1 MMSYRQWFVLFL
13 IYLVFMLVGSVVFMY
28 LEVDNELADR
38 QELQDLKRKV
48 IDVVSNLPNA
58 TKTDVEA
65 ILLDVGHSCDHDFLH
80 LVEDEPLTWSLW
92 NSFFFTFTVI
102 TTIGFGHMSPA
113 TAWGKI
119 FCILYATV
127 GVPLNGIVIATL
139 ADFFSAKVVNSRVR
153 ARAKR
158 YQSSW
163 LAVAADTICYL
174 LPGFVVF
181 LVIPAAILVAVE
193 KGWDYLDSFY
203 YAFITLTTIGFGDY
217 VSGRQETDYV
227 LVWLYKII
235 SFFWIIFGLGYII
248 VTITFIQ
255 KALKS
260 KKVHNIERRMAK
272 VLKKHANKMNSN
284 VHHDLKR
291 LRKVVNTISEMR
303 DQDDYPQD
311 GEKARN
317 QSEEK
322 MRQKEKLA
330 LELETEQDATSHDR
344 AFYSHQNSPYSI
356 RESLKRTRSS
366 SDAGIPL
373 SKSEGFLASNSLGN
387 FNMFLDMVE
396 TLLREHEADAAKRAD
411 DEARQF
417 MDDTSSR
424 EDSSSENSDEEPLE
438 TPTDEKK
445 QRDAETGFINFVCT
459 GDDDKI
465 IFEKDG
471 EKPPQKSDEAQNS
484 QLHRKLSTFL
494 GIPTLSNDVTCVS
507 AKSLPN
513 DKITKASDL
522 IGMMESFVNHQSVP
536 DQYDTFT
543 GLVKGTN
550 RGVSSTVPGR
560 YRFITECENRVHL
573 KDVFQT
579 DAAAAAVVA
588 AADPDGKTQGEV
600 SNSQDQDDPKSSSS
614 SASPAYDGRR
624 WSVSDPCASQNSK
637 NGEILFQER
646 NGIKSEPFRLPKWVH
661 SESDQENK
669 SDSED
674 SSPDYSRL

>member
-1 MMSYRQWFVLFL
+1 MMSYRQWFVLFV

-28 LEVDNELADR
+28 LEVDNELSDR
-38 QELQDLKRKV
+38 QDLQDLKRKV
-48 IDVVSNLPNA
+48 IDVVSNLPNE
-58 TKTDVEA
+58 TKTDVEHM
-65 ILLDVGHSCDHDFLH
+65 LLDIGGSCNHDFLH
-80 LVEDEPLTWSLW
+80 LAEDEPLTWSLW

-102 TTIGFGHMSPA
+102 TTIGFGHMSPS

-163 LAVAADTICYL
+163 LAVAADAICYL
-174 LPGFVVF
+174 LPGFVIF

-193 KGWDYLDSFY
+193 EGWDYLDSFY

-260 KKVHNIERRMAK
+260 KKVHNIERRMAR

-291 LRKVVNTISEMR
+291 LRKVVNTLSVIR
-303 DQDDYPQD
+303 DRDDYPQD
-311 GEKARN
+311 EKTKNR
-317 QSEEK
+317 SEK
-322 MRQKEKLA
+322 NTKRKEKLA
-330 LELETEQDATSHDR
+330 LGLENEPDSTSHDR
-344 AFYSHQNSPYSI
+344 AFYSHQNSPYSM

-366 SDAGIPL
+366 SDAGLPL
-373 SKSEGFLASNSLGN
+373 SKSEGFLPTNSLGN
-387 FNMFLDMVE
+387 INMFLDMVE

-417 MDDTSSR
+417 MDDTNR
-424 EDSSSENSDEEPLE
+424 QDSSSENSDEEPLE

-465 IFEKDG
+465 IFEKDS
-471 EKPPQKSDEAQNS
+471 EKTVQKGDESKNT
-484 QLHRKLSTFL
+484 QLHRKLSSFL
-494 GIPTLSNDVTCVS
+494 GIPTLPTNDHTCVS
-507 AKSLPN
+507 AKSLSPERV
-513 DKITKASDL
+513 TKASDL
-522 IGMMESFVNHQSVP
+522 IGMMESFVNQSVP
-536 DQYDTFT
+536 DEYDTFT
-543 GLVKGTN
+543 GLIKGTN
-550 RGVSSTVPGR
+550 RVSSTVPGR

-573 KDVFQT
+573 KDVFQK
-579 DAAAAAVVA
+579 DVVA
-588 AADPDGKTQGEV
+588 DADGKEQAEV
-600 SNSQDQDDPKSSSS
+600 SHSKEQEDPK

-637 NGEILFQER
+637 SGEILFQER
-646 NGIKSEPFRLPKWVH
+646 NCTKSEPFRLPKWIH
-661 SESDQENK
+661 SESDPENK